1 MTRPEHPEGGSRP
14 PTRDLARN
22 AGSDLGAPGREGSD
36 RAGPPITGSRR
47 RRSVAVAVLVVT
59 VMAVGAGIMAGRSP
73 GPSDTA
79 AATASIDLPLL
90 SDPGREWSLDAQRGT
105 PQIVNFWASWCTPCR
120 TEMPE
125 IERIVRE
132 SNGQIAAVGINI
144 WDQPDAAISLMG
156 ELGITYPLVTD
167 PGGNTTAAFEV
178 TALPTTLLV
187 DGDGR
192 VVAKATGRPTG
203 EELQQMI
210 ADELGLAW

>member
-1 MTRPEHPEGGSRP
+1 
-14 PTRDLARN
+14 
-22 AGSDLGAPGREGSD
+22 
-36 RAGPPITGSRR
+36 
-47 RRSVAVAVLVVT
+47 VAVLVVT
-59 VMAVGAGIMAGRSP
+59 VVALGAGVLAGRST
-73 GPSDTA
+73 GSSETDLT
-79 AATASIDLPLL
+79 TASIDLPLL
-90 SDPGREWSLDAQRGT
+90 SDPGRQWSLGAQRGV

-125 IERIVRE
+125 IERIVQE
-132 SNGQIAAVGINI
+132 SNGRIGAVGINI
-144 WDQPDAAISLMG
+144 WDQPDAATSLME

-167 PGGNTTAAFEV
+167 PGGNTAAEFEV

-192 VVAKATGRPTG
+192 VVARATGRPTG